1 MPKNPQKFQVL
12 KSDRDGLLAAVA
24 SIVHAAGVT
33 MELSL
38 STAAKIIATAE
49 DFFDGATVEKLK
61 SGADERCRTLRQTRR
76 EKRRASAR
84 RKAALPKK
92 EPLTTGAAD
101 AVNFLRSAH
110 QQSHHDGFGVWSV
123 RLRARLEARIGAPS
137 AEEAISLA
145 AQGLPQSLTF
155 AKAEKV
161 EKF

>member
-1 MPKNPQKFQVL
+1 MPKTPQKFQVL

-92 EPLTTGAAD
+92 EPLTGAAD
-101 AVNFLRSAH
+101 AVNYLRDAH
-110 QQSHHDGFGVWSV
+110 QQSHHDGQFAVWSV

>member
-1 MPKNPQKFQVL
+1 MPKTPQKFEVL

-49 DFFDGATVEKLK
+49 DFFDGASLEKLK

-92 EPLTTGAAD
+92 EPLTGAAD
-101 AVNFLRSAH
+101 AVNFLRDA
-110 QQSHHDGFGVWSV
+110 HHDSQFAVWSV

-137 AEEAISLA
+137 AEDAISLA